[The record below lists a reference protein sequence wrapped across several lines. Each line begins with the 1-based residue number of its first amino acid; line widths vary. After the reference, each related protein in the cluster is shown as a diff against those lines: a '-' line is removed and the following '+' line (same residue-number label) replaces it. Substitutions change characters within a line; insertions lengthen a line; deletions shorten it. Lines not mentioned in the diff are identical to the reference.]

1 MVVGTCSMALGMVAM
16 PVSGLPLELFR
27 VDILSRKDDIQKEKK
42 LHKRNL
48 TALEK

>member
-27 VDILSRKDDIQKEKK
+27 VDILSTFKKRKNYTRGI
-42 LHKRNL
+42 
-48 TALEK
+48 